1 MKAKPTARK
10 MYVLYF
16 TCLSHPLKIDG
27 TSEGHRFKQEHHS
40 LQVPDP
46 DLWMHC
52 VCFSEKF
59 WPPKHMR
66 VPGLGLVAAGLACL
80 FSSYDGLLDG
90 QGEGGETMSP
100 RRPEGLWVKTVSE
113 GRADST
119 GKSNWC
125 QEGLGRDTASTSG
138 WRKTEILSGAHEP
151 SGACHNPESYAEL
164 GGEEQPG
171 RAEEEGGNSFLK
183 PLFMCFLSYL
193 IPLNFLCPKELIILV
208 LFLMIFRLFNFKR
221 LSVFSVNSL

>member
-1 MKAKPTARK
+1 MKACSNTHHSYWLALVIFLPSWTNGVKTLVKKQCCKSSLSLPMKAKPTARK

-119 GKSNWC
+119 GKSN
-125 QEGLGRDTASTSG
+125 
-138 WRKTEILSGAHEP
+138 
-151 SGACHNPESYAEL
+151 
-164 GGEEQPG
+164 
-171 RAEEEGGNSFLK
+171 
-183 PLFMCFLSYL
+183 
-193 IPLNFLCPKELIILV
+193 
-208 LFLMIFRLFNFKR
+208 
-221 LSVFSVNSL
+221 